1 MSSKT
6 LMSVAEFDVLPER
19 EGWNVELSEGEL
31 VMTASPRAFHNTIR
45 DNLGMSLGNYAKAN
59 RIGAVIWE
67 LEFKLDNST
76 VRMADL
82 AFIARERW
90 AQADKTRLAEVVPDL
105 AIEVVSPSH
114 TASDL
119 ALKIQQYLRAGSQI
133 VWVVYPELQRVHI
146 YTPGERVEVRT
157 TAAHQV
163 LDAPELLPGWSLPLN
178 GPFSAA
184 W

>member
-1 MSSKT
+1 MGSRT
-6 LMSVAEFDVLPER
+6 LMSVAEFDALPER
-19 EGWNVELSEGEL
+19 EGWKVELSAGEL

-59 RIGAVIWE
+59 RIGTVIWE
-67 LEFKLDNST
+67 LEFKLDAAT
-76 VRMADL
+76 VRIPDL
-82 AFIARERW
+82 AFVARERW

-105 AIEVVSPSH
+105 AIEVVSPSN

-146 YTPGERVEVRT
+146 YTPGERVEVR
-157 TAAHQV
+157 AARQV
-163 LDAPELLPGWSLPLN
+163 LDAPELLPGWSLPLDEL
-178 GPFSAA
+178 FAA
-184 W
+184 A